1 MHPPPRP
8 LPHPSVSP
16 LWSFASIP
24 TIRRSPSTME
34 MVRAVWRWLT
44 GRRRAPSLK
53 QRFREQRL
61 IDEIIALESQS
72 PSRDLRVAVPPG
84 EGG

>member
-1 MHPPPRP
+1 
-8 LPHPSVSP
+8 
-16 LWSFASIP
+16 
-24 TIRRSPSTME
+24 ME